1 MGAVL
6 VFQEKK
12 ENQQLPVAIIGGGPV
27 GLAAAAH
34 LMKKGERFVLFES
47 GQQVGA
53 NIKKWGHV
61 RLFSPWRYNIDKV
74 AKELLT
80 SQGWEVP
87 DEEGLPTGN
96 ELVEKYLYPLSKL
109 PAIRDHIHV
118 GAKVVS
124 VTRKGLSKIKTKGR
138 ESLPFVL
145 QVEIGGET
153 NRFEAKAVIDAS
165 GTWSN
170 PNPSVSDGVWGKG
183 ELDAKSRIFY
193 GIPNILGAE
202 KNRYIGKNVV
212 VVGGGHSAIN
222 VLLELR
228 SLKQE
233 NPETNIFW
241 VLRKNHVREVY
252 GGQEN
257 DNLPARGELGIQIQG
272 MVDAQEVSVLTPFFI
287 EDFRM
292 ENGRLTVTGE
302 LNGESMEISNID
314 QVISNTG
321 TRPELSF
328 LHEVRINM
336 DSVIESVAE
345 IAPLIDPNI
354 HSCGTVRPHGEKE
367 LRQPE
372 KKLLYCWNE
381 ELWPCPYIPFSNWL

>member
-1 MGAVL
+1 M
-6 VFQEKK
+6 
-12 ENQQLPVAIIGGGPV
+12 
-27 GLAAAAH
+27 
-34 LMKKGERFVLFES
+34 
-47 GQQVGA
+47 
-53 NIKKWGHV
+53 
-61 RLFSPWRYNIDKV
+61 
-74 AKELLT
+74 
-80 SQGWEVP
+80 
-87 DEEGLPTGN
+87 
-96 ELVEKYLYPLSKL
+96 
-109 PAIRDHIHV
+109 
-118 GAKVVS
+118 
-124 VTRKGLSKIKTKGR
+124 
-138 ESLPFVL
+138 
-145 QVEIGGET
+145 
-153 NRFEAKAVIDAS
+153 
-165 GTWSN
+165 
-170 PNPSVSDGVWGKG
+170 
-183 ELDAKSRIFY
+183 
-193 GIPNILGAE
+193 
-202 KNRYIGKNVV
+202 
-212 VVGGGHSAIN
+212 
-222 VLLELR
+222 
-228 SLKQE
+228 
-233 NPETNIFW
+233 
-241 VLRKNHVREVY
+241 REVY

>member
-1 MGAVL
+1 MNLSIGGMYYELVLHVKKNNHLRVGAVL

-202 KNRYIGKNVV
+202 KK
-212 VVGGGHSAIN
+212 
-222 VLLELR
+222 
-228 SLKQE
+228 SLYWKKCSCRRRR
-233 NPETNIFW
+233 T
-241 VLRKNHVREVY
+241 
-252 GGQEN
+252 
-257 DNLPARGELGIQIQG
+257 
-272 MVDAQEVSVLTPFFI
+272 
-287 EDFRM
+287 FR
-292 ENGRLTVTGE
+292 NKCA
-302 LNGESMEISNID
+302 S
-314 QVISNTG
+314 
-321 TRPELSF
+321 
-328 LHEVRINM
+328 
-336 DSVIESVAE
+336 
-345 IAPLIDPNI
+345 
-354 HSCGTVRPHGEKE
+354 
-367 LRQPE
+367 
-372 KKLLYCWNE
+372 
-381 ELWPCPYIPFSNWL
+381 